1 MNSYLSSLLIEDGEY
16 EVTAEMLI
24 HEDMDDERTLEEEEA
39 LQDQVEVMEELSN
52 LEKVSVCLNQPCFLR
67 SHQIVSLARVGKRN
81 AH

>member
-1 MNSYLSSLLIEDGEY
+1 
-16 EVTAEMLI
+16 MLI

-52 LEKVSVCLNQPCFLR
+52 LEKVSVCLHQPCFLR
-67 SHQIVSLARVGKRN
+67 SHQIVLLAHVGKGN